1 MITFDEAKIRDV
13 ADVKGGKRLPK
24 GKQLL
29 TTPNSHPYIRIRDLG
44 KSKILEL
51 NSDYEYVD
59 SLTQESI
66 KRYIVSEGDIL
77 ISVVGTIGLI
87 GIVGKSLHGANQT
100 ENCDKITNLKR
111 IDRDYLYYYL
121 KSDMGQNEIKKGT
134 VGAVQPKLP
143 LKNVLDLKI
152 KYPDIDTQRKIAK
165 ILNLIDGKITINNEI
180 NDNLCE
186 QIKAT
191 YKRIINGSNNL
202 KVTRIGDLPIYV
214 TDYVAN
220 GSFASLKEN
229 VTLYQE
235 PNYAYFIRNTD
246 LKSGNFD
253 VYVDEH
259 SYNFLSKSTLKG
271 KEIIISNV
279 GDVGSVF
286 LCPKLNKPM
295 TLGNNVIMIEPE
307 DEKLR
312 YYLYSL
318 FKWFDGYNLIQGIK
332 GGSAV
337 PKFNKTDFKNIK
349 INLPLEKELEEFN
362 NFVSP
367 YFEKLI
373 QNQDANKR
381 LSELRDSL
389 LPKLMSGE
397 IDVDSIEL

>member
-180 NDNLCE
+180 NDNLQQQVKTMYEDMFLDVTLDCLPVG
-186 QIKAT
+186 
-191 YKRIINGSNNL
+191 YKIVPLYEIADVLSGKRP
-202 KVTRIGDLPIYV
+202 VTRVSIQDETNKYPLVGAASIMGYTNNYNFNCKILV
-214 TDYVAN
+214 TGRVGTHGVIQRFSSPCWASDNTLIITSNYYEFTSQFLQHIDYDSMN
-220 GSFASLKEN
+220 RGSTQPLITQS
-229 VTLYQE
+229 
-235 PNYAYFIRNTD
+235 D
-246 LKSGNFD
+246 LKKQQVIIPDTDKIQSFEKFAEALMKKYD
-253 VYVDEH
+253 
-259 SYNFLSKSTLKG
+259 YNILQ
-271 KEIIISNV
+271 N
-279 GDVGSVF
+279 
-286 LCPKLNKPM
+286 
-295 TLGNNVIMIEPE
+295 
-307 DEKLR
+307 EKL
-312 YYLYSL
+312 S
-318 FKWFDGYNLIQGIK
+318 D
-332 GGSAV
+332 
-337 PKFNKTDFKNIK
+337 
-349 INLPLEKELEEFN
+349 
-362 NFVSP
+362 
-367 YFEKLI
+367 
-373 QNQDANKR
+373 
-381 LSELRDSL
+381 LRDSL

>member
-191 YKRIINGSNNL
+191 YKRIIDGSNNL

-367 YFEKLI
+367 YFEKII
-373 QNQDANKR
+373 QNKDANKR

>member
-13 ADVKGGKRLPK
+13 ADVKGGKRVPK

-180 NDNLCE
+180 NDNLMQQLNSVYHSIFDSTIFEKKVPLGDYFDVSIGKTPPRKEQWWFSTNTSDVKWVSISDMGSCGTFISSTSE
-186 QIKAT
+186 YLTNEAITKFNVVLVPDNTVILSFKLTVGRLAITDGEMATNEAIAHFKTNNKTINPYLYMFLKNYKYGNLGSTSSIATAVNSKIIKSIQFLVPGEKDIAKFNEVAIPMLSQIK
-191 YKRIINGSNNL
+191 
-202 KVTRIGDLPIYV
+202 
-214 TDYVAN
+214 
-220 GSFASLKEN
+220 
-229 VTLYQE
+229 
-235 PNYAYFIRNTD
+235 
-246 LKSGNFD
+246 
-253 VYVDEH
+253 
-259 SYNFLSKSTLKG
+259 
-271 KEIIISNV
+271 EIQHEV
-279 GDVGSVF
+279 
-286 LCPKLNKPM
+286 
-295 TLGNNVIMIEPE
+295 
-307 DEKLR
+307 R
-312 YYLYSL
+312 
-318 FKWFDGYNLIQGIK
+318 
-332 GGSAV
+332 A
-337 PKFNKTDFKNIK
+337 
-349 INLPLEKELEEFN
+349 
-362 NFVSP
+362 
-367 YFEKLI
+367 
-373 QNQDANKR
+373 